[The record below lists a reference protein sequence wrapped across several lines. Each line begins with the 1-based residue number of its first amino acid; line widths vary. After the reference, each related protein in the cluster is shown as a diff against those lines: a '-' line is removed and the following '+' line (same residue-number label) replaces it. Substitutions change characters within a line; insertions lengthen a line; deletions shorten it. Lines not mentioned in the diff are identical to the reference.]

1 MYKKLVILFLFIGA
15 LSVNAQVKTPV
26 PSPSSKTELQ
36 VGLTDITIEYSR
48 PSMRG
53 RTIFGDLVPYG
64 KTWRTGANANTKI
77 TFSDDV
83 LIEGDSLKKGTY
95 AIYTVPNAESWDVI
109 FYNDATNWGTPK
121 VWDEAKVAVKKSI
134 KVTTFP
140 EMNMETFTILIDD
153 LADGKSGKLNFLWDD
168 TIVTLKIEVPTDA
181 IAQASIDKVMGGP
194 TANDYFSAASY
205 YRNAGKDLK
214 QALVW
219 ITKATNL
226 RKDAYWM
233 MKEKSLIHAALGDT
247 KNALMAAKASLEV
260 AEKAGNADYI
270 KMNKDNIAK
279 WSK

>member
-1 MYKKLVILFLFIGA
+1 MYKKLVVMFLFIGA
-15 LSVNAQVKTPV
+15 LSVNAQVKSPA
-26 PSPSSKTELQ
+26 PSPSSKTELK
-36 VGLTDITIEYSR
+36 VGLTDVTIEYSR

-83 LIEGDSLKKGTY
+83 LIQGDSLKKGTY

-109 FYNDATNWGTPK
+109 FYSDATNWGTPQ
-121 VWDEAKVAVKKSI
+121 VWDEGKVAVKKSV
-134 KVTTFP
+134 KVTIFP
-140 EMNMETFTILIDD
+140 EMDMETFTILIDD

-168 TIVTLKIEVPTDA
+168 TIITLKIEVPSDA
-181 IAQASIDKVMGGP
+181 IAQASIDKIMGGP

-205 YRNAGKDLK
+205 YRNGGKDLK

-226 RKDAYWM
+226 RKEAYWM
-233 MKEKSLIHAALGDT
+233 MKEKSLIHEALGDT
-247 KNALMAAKASLEV
+247 KNALVAAKASLEV
-260 AEKAGNADYI
+260 AEKAGNADYV

>member
-1 MYKKLVILFLFIGA
+1 MYKKLVVMLLFIGA
-15 LSVNAQVKTPV
+15 LSVNAQVKSPA
-26 PSPSSKTELQ
+26 PSPLFKTELK
-36 VGLTDITIEYSR
+36 VGLTDVTIEYSR

-95 AIYTVPNAESWDVI
+95 AIFTIPNAEAWDVI
-109 FYNDATNWGTPK
+109 FYNDATNWGTPQ
-121 VWDEAKVAVKKSI
+121 VWDEAKVAVKKSV
-134 KVTTFP
+134 KVITFP
-140 EMNMETFTILIDD
+140 GMDMETFTILIDD

-168 TIVTLKIEVPTDA
+168 TIITLKIEVPSDA

-205 YRNAGKDLK
+205 YRNGGKDLK

-219 ITKATNL
+219 ITKATDL
-226 RKDAYWM
+226 RKEAYWM

-247 KNALMAAKASLEV
+247 KNALVAAKASLEV
-260 AEKAGNADYI
+260 AEKAGNADYV

-279 WSK
+279 CSK

>member
-1 MYKKLVILFLFIGA
+1 MYKKLLVMLLFIGA
-15 LSVNAQVKTPV
+15 LSVTAQVKSPA
-26 PSPSSKTELQ
+26 PSPLSKTELQ
-36 VGLTDITIEYSR
+36 VGLTDVTIEYSR

-83 LIEGDSLKKGTY
+83 IIEGDSLKKGTY
-95 AIYTVPNAESWDVI
+95 AIFTVPNAEAWDVI
-109 FYNDATNWGTPK
+109 FYNDASNWGTPK
-121 VWDEAKVAVKKSI
+121 IWDEGKVAVKKSI
-134 KVTTFP
+134 KVVTFP
-140 EMNMETFTILIDD
+140 DMDMETFTILIDD

-168 TIVTLKIEVPTDA
+168 TIVTLKIDVPSDA

-219 ITKATNL
+219 ITKATEL
-226 RKDAYWM
+226 RKEAYWM
-233 MKEKSLIHAALGDT
+233 MKEKSLIHAALGD
-247 KNALMAAKASLEV
+247 KKSAIAAAKSSLEV
-260 AEKAGNADYI
+260 AEKAGNADYV
-270 KMNKDNIAK
+270 KMNKENITK

>member
-1 MYKKLVILFLFIGA
+1 MYKKLLVMFLFVGA
-15 LSVNAQVKTPV
+15 LSINAQVKSPA
-26 PSPSSKTELQ
+26 PSPLSKTELK
-36 VGLTDITIEYSR
+36 VGLTDVTIEYSR

-77 TFSDDV
+77 TFSHDV

-95 AIYTVPNAESWDVI
+95 AIYTIPNADTWDVI
-109 FYNDATNWGTPK
+109 FYNDATNWGTPQ
-121 VWDEAKVAVKKSI
+121 VWDESKVAVKKSV
-134 KVTTFP
+134 KVINFP
-140 EMNMETFTILIDD
+140 EMDMETFTILIDD

-168 TIVTLKIEVPTDA
+168 TIVTLKIEVPSDA

-205 YRNAGKDLK
+205 YRNGGKDLK

-219 ITKATNL
+219 ITKATDL
-226 RKDAYWM
+226 RKEAYWM
-233 MKEKSLIHAALGDT
+233 MKEKSLILAALGDT
-247 KNALMAAKASLEV
+247 KNALVAAKASLEV
-260 AEKAGNADYI
+260 AEKAGNADYV

>member
-1 MYKKLVILFLFIGA
+1 MYKKLLVMFLFVGA
-15 LSVNAQVKTPV
+15 LSINAQVKSPA
-26 PSPSSKTELQ
+26 PSPLSKTELK
-36 VGLTDITIEYSR
+36 VGLTDVTIEYSR

-77 TFSDDV
+77 TFSHDV

-95 AIYTVPNAESWDVI
+95 AIYTIPNADTWDVI
-109 FYNDATNWGTPK
+109 FYNDATNWGTPQ
-121 VWDEAKVAVKKSI
+121 VWDESKVAVKKSV
-134 KVTTFP
+134 KVLNFP
-140 EMNMETFTILIDD
+140 EMDMETFTILIDD

-168 TIVTLKIEVPTDA
+168 TIVTLKIEVPSDA

-205 YRNAGKDLK
+205 YRNGGKDLK

-219 ITKATNL
+219 ITKATDL
-226 RKDAYWM
+226 RKEAYWM
-233 MKEKSLIHAALGDT
+233 MKEKSLILAALGDT
-247 KNALMAAKASLEV
+247 KNALVAAKASLEV
-260 AEKAGNADYI
+260 AEKAGNADYV

>member
-1 MYKKLVILFLFIGA
+1 MYKKLLVMFLFVGA
-15 LSVNAQVKTPV
+15 LSINAQVKSPA
-26 PSPSSKTELQ
+26 PSPLSKTELK
-36 VGLTDITIEYSR
+36 VGLTDVTIEYSR

-77 TFSDDV
+77 TFSHDV

-95 AIYTVPNAESWDVI
+95 AIYTIPNADTWDVI
-109 FYNDATNWGTPK
+109 FYNDATNWGTPQ
-121 VWDEAKVAVKKSI
+121 VWDESKVAVKKSV
-134 KVTTFP
+134 KVLNFP
-140 EMNMETFTILIDD
+140 EMDMETFTILIDD

-168 TIVTLKIEVPTDA
+168 TIVTLKIEVPSDA

-205 YRNAGKDLK
+205 YRNGGKDLK

-219 ITKATNL
+219 ITKATDL
-226 RKDAYWM
+226 RKEAYWM
-233 MKEKSLIHAALGDT
+233 MKEKSLILAALGDT
-247 KNALMAAKASLEV
+247 KNALVAAKASIEV
-260 AEKAGNADYI
+260 AEKAGNADYV

>member
-1 MYKKLVILFLFIGA
+1 MYKKLVVMFLFVGA
-15 LSVNAQVKTPV
+15 LSVNAQVKSPA
-26 PSPSSKTELQ
+26 PSPSSKTELK
-36 VGLTDITIEYSR
+36 VGLTDVTIEYSR

-83 LIEGDSLKKGTY
+83 LIQGDSLKKGTY

-109 FYNDATNWGTPK
+109 FYSDATNWGTPQ
-121 VWDEAKVAVKKSI
+121 VWDEGKVVLKTSAKVMN
-134 KVTTFP
+134 FP

-168 TIVTLKIEVPTDA
+168 TIVTLKIDVPSDA

-205 YRNAGKDLK
+205 YRKAGKDLK

-219 ITKATNL
+219 ITKATDL
-226 RKDAYWM
+226 RKEAYWM

-247 KNALMAAKASLEV
+247 KNALAAAKASLV
-260 AEKAGNADYI
+260 MAEKAGNADYV

>member
-1 MYKKLVILFLFIGA
+1 MYKKLLVLFLFVVTS
-15 LSVNAQVKTPV
+15 SVTAQVKSPA
-26 PSPSSKTELQ
+26 PSPFSKTELK
-36 VGLTDITIEYSR
+36 VGLTDVTIEYSR

-77 TFSDDV
+77 SFSDDV
-83 LIEGDSLKKGTY
+83 TIEGDSLKKGTY
-95 AIYTVPNAESWDVI
+95 AIYTIPNAESWDII

-121 VWDEAKVAVKKSI
+121 VWDEAKVALKTSVKVI
-134 KVTTFP
+134 NFP
-140 EMNMETFTILIDD
+140 EMDMETFTILIDD

-168 TIVTLKIEVPTDA
+168 TIVTVKIGVPSDA

-226 RKDAYWM
+226 RKEAYWM
-233 MKEKSLIHAALGDT
+233 MKEKSLIHAALGD
-247 KNALMAAKASLEV
+247 KKSALVAAKASLEV
-260 AEKAGNADYI
+260 AEKAGNADYV